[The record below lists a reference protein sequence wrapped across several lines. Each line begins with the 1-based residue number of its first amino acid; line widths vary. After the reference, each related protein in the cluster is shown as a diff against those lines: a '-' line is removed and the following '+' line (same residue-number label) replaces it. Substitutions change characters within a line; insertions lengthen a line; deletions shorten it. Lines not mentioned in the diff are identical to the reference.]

1 MEHSWRSS
9 AAIYVPAVIVVR
21 GQLCILKRL
30 AKWTNFSNVSVAY
43 TATKLRKYLQVE
55 PDHGSCLLLKLY

>member
-9 AAIYVPAVIVVR
+9 AIYVPAVRVVR
-21 GQLCILKRL
+21 GKLCILKRL
-30 AKWTNFSNVSVAY
+30 VKWTNFPNVSVAY

-55 PDHGSCLLLKLY
+55 PDHGSCFLLKLC